1 MMRGYLRLELQRI
14 ARSPGFLVL
23 TMVLPL
29 VMYLI
34 FTNLNTVTGLSRDYA
49 ARYATVSVGA
59 YSAIGVLLN
68 FGAAIVTDRAIGWLR
83 NLRLTPMSPPRVVFG
98 KAATGMLLVL
108 PPVLLLCGLAV
119 TVNHV
124 RLTPGQWL
132 AVIPMLWLGSLPFA
146 LLGLGIGYRCSVQTA
161 QLANFVAY
169 FGLSILGGLL
179 LPLQSFPGWLRF
191 IGRYTPT
198 HGYADLAARVLG
210 TNDSSLGQDLAT
222 LTVWTLLFALVA
234 LRAYRRS
241 AARLGG

>member
-1 MMRGYLRLELQRI
+1 MMMRAYLRLELIRI

-34 FTNLNTVTGLSRDYA
+34 FTNLNTVTGLTRDYA

-68 FGAAIVTDRAIGWLR
+68 FGAVIVTDRAIGWLR

-119 TVNHV
+119 AVNHV
-124 RLTPGQWL
+124 RLTSGQWL
-132 AVIPMLWLGSLPFA
+132 AVIPLLWLGSFPFA
-146 LLGLGIGYRCSVQTA
+146 LLGLGIGYRLSMQTA

-179 LPLQSFPGWLRF
+179 IPLQSFAAWL
-191 IGRYTPT
+191 
-198 HGYADLAARVLG
+198 AVLG
-210 TNDSSLGQDLAT
+210 
-222 LTVWTLLFALVA
+222 
-234 LRAYRRS
+234 R
-241 AARLGG
+241 